1 MKNETSMVYDALLAV
16 PGMSEQVKVDLRISR
31 KQVLLLSN
39 TIRQGLAAK
48 EGMAYDLLSVLPK
61 ESVEELSRI
70 ADEILE
76 KAGLTAL
83 YSKLKQLA

>member
-1 MKNETSMVYDALLAV
+1 MKNETSIVYDALLAV

-39 TIRQGLAAK
+39 TIRQGMAAK
-48 EGMAYDLLSVLPK
+48 EGMAHDLLSVLPK

-70 ADEILE
+70 ADDILE
-76 KAGLTAL
+76 KAGLTEL
-83 YSKLKQLA
+83 HSKLKQLA